1 MKCITRIYKVM
12 GIIFS
17 LAIALVLGACAFVD
31 AEPQL
36 VYHSFGFD
44 ARIDSKDIEV
54 LAFQYGKNN
63 SPQTKAP
70 FWKDEIV
77 VRQGTN
83 THGGMWV
90 GDSLYVK
97 WRNKT
102 TKEVSEVIVD
112 LRPLLPKDMNL
123 QEVYFVIQ
131 GDQLF
136 IYLRDLGRK
145 KNQAEPI
152 VGPFLIQLHPTRQI
166 YP

>member
-1 MKCITRIYKVM
+1 MKWITRIYKVM

-77 VRQGTN
+77 VR
-83 THGGMWV
+83 
-90 GDSLYVK
+90 
-97 WRNKT
+97 
-102 TKEVSEVIVD
+102 
-112 LRPLLPKDMNL
+112 
-123 QEVYFVIQ
+123 
-131 GDQLF
+131 
-136 IYLRDLGRK
+136 
-145 KNQAEPI
+145 
-152 VGPFLIQLHPTRQI
+152 
-166 YP
+166 